1 MTFKNGLHFN
11 SADNRQ
17 DEEVLS
23 WELVSQRYG
32 KMNLI
37 EPCSTAFCF
46 ASSHYQSPKPVALLA
61 AGKGAGSFHIH
72 RKTMKEL
79 GALAVLGVWEQ
90 PNLAQNLV
98 THRH

>member
-1 MTFKNGLHFN
+1 MTFKHGLNFN

-46 ASSHYQSPKPVALLA
+46 ASSHYQSQ
-61 AGKGAGSFHIH
+61 S
-72 RKTMKEL
+72 RY
-79 GALAVLGVWEQ
+79 
-90 PNLAQNLV
+90 
-98 THRH
+98 